1 MLKFIRVCIRVDV
14 CVASLWELTALP
26 LLTVLGRYICL
37 WRGYLS
43 YDVIGGV
50 SSARTEKGG
59 VIWLRSLGSCRGYE
73 NAACHGSHYIDNHT
87 QLFPNLG
94 WVRDLIQ
101 YWGQMTAKLG
111 RTQNVELCFF
121 GKMAQLEKSHM
132 QTLSG
137 VCKLGYKPYIPCIS
151 VQLLSWSPLQ
161 DFMTVP
167 MLFPAS
173 FRMELCVAKV
183 FTLGWIVPYL
193 CFWMF
198 FRMWK
203 TGKLTGKL
211 SCRYSGCQR
220 KWSKSRQDTVPH
232 APSLSHV
239 MKTVKISVDPAF
251 ITVVWNFHW
260 NKIFNF
266 IGFSTQPHDGF
277 TSRIGCVTDDHG
289 SDLSLTT
296 CFPPVLCLW
305 LLCFHGRWNTLAGV
319 DGFGKFNCDGA
330 DELCNSTHMNELT
343 GSRRSFTFQHSVP
356 LFCAGV
362 YFTGSFSIILLLFLP
377 VDVHGWAKNRFPFHL
392 ERAVPFLPFLGHS
405 YKLAVFYRQYK
416 QL

>member
-1 MLKFIRVCIRVDV
+1 MC
-14 CVASLWELTALP
+14 CVALRINGTTFADSSWRLHLFVKRLFVLWCHWWSELSP
-26 LLTVLGRYICL
+26 NRN
-37 WRGYLS
+37 
-43 YDVIGGV
+43 
-50 SSARTEKGG
+50 KGG
-59 VIWLRSLGSCRGYE
+59 WFGCVRSVPVVDMRMQLATGHITLIITLSFFKTWAEREIWFNIEGRW
-73 NAACHGSHYIDNHT
+73 
-87 QLFPNLG
+87 QQNLVDSKC
-94 WVRDLIQ
+94 WVMFL
-101 YWGQMTAKLG
+101 WK
-111 RTQNVELCFF
+111 N
-121 GKMAQLEKSHM
+121 GKIGKKPHANFVRHM
-132 QTLSG
+132 QTRLQTLYSLHL
-137 VCKLGYKPYIPCIS
+137 CS
-151 VQLLSWSPLQ
+151 VLSWSPLQ

-183 FTLGWIVPYL
+183 FTLGWTVPYL

-211 SCRYSGCQR
+211 NCRYSGCQR
-220 KWSKSRQDTVPH
+220 KWNKSRQDTVPH

-239 MKTVKISVDPAF
+239 MKTVKICVDPAF
-251 ITVVWNFHW
+251 ITVAWNFHW
-260 NKIFNF
+260 NTFFNF
-266 IGFSTQPHDGF
+266 IGFSTHPHDGF
-277 TSRIGCVTDDHG
+277 TSRIGCITDDHD

-296 CFPPVLCLW
+296 CFPPILCLW
-305 LLCFHGRWNTLAGV
+305 LLCFHGRWNTLAGA

-343 GSRRSFTFQHSVP
+343 GSRGSFTFQHSVP

-362 YFTGSFSIILLLFLP
+362 YFTGSFFITLLLFLP
-377 VDVHGWAKNRFPFHL
+377 VDVHGWAKIWFPFHL

>member
-1 MLKFIRVCIRVDV
+1 MC
-14 CVASLWELTALP
+14 CVALRINGATFADSSWTLHLFVKRLFVLWCHWWSELSP
-26 LLTVLGRYICL
+26 NRN
-37 WRGYLS
+37 
-43 YDVIGGV
+43 
-50 SSARTEKGG
+50 KGG

-111 RTQNVELCFF
+111 WF
-121 GKMAQLEKSHM
+121 KMLSYVSLEKWHNWKKA
-132 QTLSG
+132 T
-137 VCKLGYKPYIPCIS
+137 CKLCQAYANS
-151 VQLLSWSPLQ
+151 VTNLIFLAS
-161 DFMTVP
+161 
-167 MLFPAS
+167 LFSFWVEVHSKTLWPSQCCSPAS

-251 ITVVWNFHW
+251 ITVAWNFHW

-392 ERAVPFLPFLGHS
+392 ERVVPFLPFLGHS